1 MFTYGI
7 EKMLHFHNLKKLIP
21 HHTFL
26 TKKIGKSDFFLVGG
40 CVREILL
47 GTTKN
52 PLDID
57 FTMAGNPLEIY
68 ENIDKDGISHFITEK
83 YGTITLIP
91 KDQDDEFKYELTPL
105 RAETGYQDCR
115 HPEEIFWSDDLLL
128 DFQRRDFTI
137 NAIYYTQQKLK
148 TPVYEQE
155 KSINEESF
163 LKILNKEGFI
173 YLQNSETLIVQS
185 QKLLSQ
191 LIPNAKLDTDF
202 LYYLL
207 DIQPYAYTF

>member
-1 MFTYGI
+1 M
-7 EKMLHFHNLKKLIP
+7 
-21 HHTFL
+21 
-26 TKKIGKSDFFLVGG
+26 
-40 CVREILL
+40 REILL
-47 GTTKN
+47 GTTKD
-52 PLDID
+52 PVDID

-91 KDQDDEFKYELTPL
+91 KDKNNELKYELTPL

-115 HPEEIFWSDDLLL
+115 HPGEIFWSDDLLL
-128 DFQRRDFTI
+128 DVQRRDFTI

-148 TPVYEQE
+148 TPIYEQE
-155 KSINEESF
+155 KTISEEVF

>member
-1 MFTYGI
+1 M
-7 EKMLHFHNLKKLIP
+7 
-21 HHTFL
+21 
-26 TKKIGKSDFFLVGG
+26 
-40 CVREILL
+40 REILL
-47 GTTKN
+47 GTTKD

-57 FTMAGNPLEIY
+57 FTMAGNPLKIY
-68 ENIDKDGISHFITEK
+68 QNLNTDGISHFITEK

-91 KDQDDEFKYELTPL
+91 KDKNNELKYELTPL
-105 RAETGYQDCR
+105 RAESGYQDCR

-128 DFQRRDFTI
+128 DVQRRDFTI

-148 TPVYEQE
+148 TPIYEQE
-155 KSINEESF
+155 KTISEEML

-207 DIQPYAYTF
+207 DIQPYAYIF

>member
-1 MFTYGI
+1 
-7 EKMLHFHNLKKLIP
+7 MLHFHNLKKLIP

-57 FTMAGNPLEIY
+57 FTTAGNPLEIY
-68 ENIDKDGISHFITEK
+68 QNLNTDGISHFITEK

-91 KDQDDEFKYELTPL
+91 KDKNNELKYELTPL

-128 DFQRRDFTI
+128 DVQRRDFTI

-148 TPVYEQE
+148 TPIYEQE
-155 KSINEESF
+155 KTISEEML

-173 YLQNSETLIVQS
+173 YLQNSETLIVQN

-207 DIQPYAYTF
+207 DIQPYGYTF

>member
-1 MFTYGI
+1 M
-7 EKMLHFHNLKKLIP
+7 
-21 HHTFL
+21 
-26 TKKIGKSDFFLVGG
+26 
-40 CVREILL
+40 REILL
-47 GTTKN
+47 GTTKD

-68 ENIDKDGISHFITEK
+68 QNLNMDGISHFITEK

-91 KDQDDEFKYELTPL
+91 KDQDNELKYELTPL

-115 HPEEIFWSDDLLL
+115 HPEEIFWSDNLLL
-128 DFQRRDFTI
+128 DVQRRDFTI

-148 TPVYEQE
+148 TPIYEQE
-155 KSINEESF
+155 KTISEEML

-207 DIQPYAYTF
+207 DIQPYGYIF

>member
-1 MFTYGI
+1 
-7 EKMLHFHNLKKLIP
+7 MLHFHNLKKLIP

-40 CVREILL
+40 CIREILL

-68 ENIDKDGISHFITEK
+68 QNLNTDSISHFITEK

-91 KDQDDEFKYELTPL
+91 QDKNNELKYELTPL

-128 DFQRRDFTI
+128 DVQRRDFTI

-148 TPVYEQE
+148 TPIYEQE
-155 KSINEESF
+155 KTISEEML

-207 DIQPYAYTF
+207 DIQPYTYIF

>member
-1 MFTYGI
+1 M
-7 EKMLHFHNLKKLIP
+7 
-21 HHTFL
+21 
-26 TKKIGKSDFFLVGG
+26 
-40 CVREILL
+40 REILL

-57 FTMAGNPLEIY
+57 FTMAGNPLKIY
-68 ENIDKDGISHFITEK
+68 QNLNTDGISHFITEK

-91 KDQDDEFKYELTPL
+91 QDKNNELKYELTPL

-115 HPEEIFWSDDLLL
+115 HPKEIFWSDDLLL
-128 DFQRRDFTI
+128 DVQRRDFTI

-148 TPVYEQE
+148 TPIYEQE
-155 KSINEESF
+155 KTISEEML

-207 DIQPYAYTF
+207 DIQPYAYIF